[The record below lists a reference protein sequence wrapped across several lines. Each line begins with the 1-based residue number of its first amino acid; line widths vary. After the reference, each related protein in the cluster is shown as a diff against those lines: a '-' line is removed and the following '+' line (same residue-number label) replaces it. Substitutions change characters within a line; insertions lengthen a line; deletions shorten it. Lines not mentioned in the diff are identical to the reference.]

1 MIWFSRKI
9 LTTMIVYQKL
19 RTTSL
24 NQKLLF
30 QIKKLF
36 QGSGSLWRNV
46 EKKIFYGIFV
56 FFCGN
61 FAITEFVLRGLLKNP
76 FLVKMFWKLRRSLL
90 LLERMRFN
98 RSVCIF
104 SEQISTKCGCAALKP
119 IKRDHRVFLVFSEE

>member
-1 MIWFSRKI
+1 
-9 LTTMIVYQKL
+9 MIVYQKL

-56 FFCGN
+56 FFVE
-61 FAITEFVLRGLLKNP
+61 ILQLLN
-76 FLVKMFWKLRRSLL
+76 LY
-90 LLERMRFN
+90 
-98 RSVCIF
+98 
-104 SEQISTKCGCAALKP
+104 
-119 IKRDHRVFLVFSEE
+119 